1 MLLGV
6 IKSTEIIWEE
16 LAKGQVYEVS
26 SRCDSRSEALKL
38 TLLAFP
44 LQHEDVH
51 LGMAT
56 LEFSTLLAACYPPQP
71 VSSLRMP
78 GQADAPRIVTVDEV
92 LHALSEALGW
102 IMEKVKDETLRM
114 ALMNRLTLRIVG
126 RLELEPTP
134 KPVLNLGVAESGLR
148 TRDSHFTTTN
158 FAPGCLLLP
167 RSRHRICR
175 HPLHHPDSRL

>member
-38 TLLAFP
+38 TLLALP

-71 VSSLRMP
+71 VSPLRMP

-102 IMEKVKDETLRM
+102 IMEMVKDETLKL
-114 ALMNRLTLRIVG
+114 ALMDRLTLRIVS
-126 RLELEPTP
+126 RLEPTP
-134 KPVLNLGVAESGLR
+134 NPVLNLGVAESRLR
-148 TRDSHFTTTN
+148 TRASHFTTTH
-158 FAPGCLLLP
+158 FARGCLLLP